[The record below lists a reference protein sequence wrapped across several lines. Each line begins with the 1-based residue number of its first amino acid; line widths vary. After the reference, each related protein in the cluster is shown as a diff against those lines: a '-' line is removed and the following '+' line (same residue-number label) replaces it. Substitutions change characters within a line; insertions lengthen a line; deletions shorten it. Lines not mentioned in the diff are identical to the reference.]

1 MKKLTSI
8 LLCVMLVLTL
18 MPAAFAADE
27 TYTLTLYYDDSL
39 CTCTVYDETSMQN
52 DSPTVLKKGSGSVDL
67 PKDTAIALKISNI
80 KKGYRIQEVR
90 VNTYFDRTYDFLRQ
104 SKTSGAMSLGTVSS
118 DFYVQIELEPIPE
131 ELPVLEGAGIYF
143 DENMVYPA
151 AQNIGYE
158 DEPNLALLG
167 EGIYS
172 DGEQHPAYYA
182 DGHWQYSV
190 DGETWY
196 DNDLTGP
203 YVFLIPD
210 APIEIDPETD
220 AYDLRYVMSP
230 NEDYCTGETVYSD
243 VIHIN
248 SGTSHIE
255 YDENGLPMLDEPFG
269 LKWGEM
275 WGGEPFPGYVSH
287 LIPRRNQGVYR
298 IAVYR
303 EIEGEEPEEIDW
315 SDFSGAND
323 HIYDVFVPDFEES
336 GDYYFTAVT
345 VGDYTEYADSRA
357 AVSETWH
364 FDAPE
369 ERLDAPYGLF
379 WSYEDGE
386 YTMNWDYDE
395 TELAGGTDTVILF
408 APDLDTEPIFAGEV
422 GTAGKLTFKDTN
434 SDLPDFYIEE
444 NGAGYYYFKV
454 RLFSSDITTALCSDF
469 SEMSEPM
476 FISDVSMELNTIMDA
491 LSEES
496 TPEEIED
503 AIAQVREI
511 DTDELAACM
520 AADKYDEQAAGNIG
534 WLEQMSGKVPD
545 IVVTDAMSETI
556 SEGAVDII
564 GAGLNA
570 DAGQKLVFKI
580 DEAQST
586 HVLPLMY
593 KNTVSFSMDV
603 VDAETNESVLG
614 DRDELSVP
622 VKVTLPVPQGI
633 NIDFLDIL
641 HHRADGT
648 TEHIQPYR
656 DRENGTVTF
665 VLTHFSD
672 FAFAERAPASMDV
685 TLDGTTLSYDITLPE
700 GENADFIV
708 ALYDE
713 NGAMTESRVVK
724 ITSSVSDS
732 MTLPEANEYK
742 AFLLLDGVPLAEAWS
757 SAPGM
762 ILR

>member
-1 MKKLTSI
+1 
-8 LLCVMLVLTL
+8 
-18 MPAAFAADE
+18 
-27 TYTLTLYYDDSL
+27 
-39 CTCTVYDETSMQN
+39 
-52 DSPTVLKKGSGSVDL
+52 
-67 PKDTAIALKISNI
+67 
-80 KKGYRIQEVR
+80 
-90 VNTYFDRTYDFLRQ
+90 
-104 SKTSGAMSLGTVSS
+104 
-118 DFYVQIELEPIPE
+118 
-131 ELPVLEGAGIYF
+131 
-143 DENMVYPA
+143 
-151 AQNIGYE
+151 
-158 DEPNLALLG
+158 
-167 EGIYS
+167 
-172 DGEQHPAYYA
+172 
-182 DGHWQYSV
+182 
-190 DGETWY
+190 
-196 DNDLTGP
+196 
-203 YVFLIPD
+203 
-210 APIEIDPETD
+210 
-220 AYDLRYVMSP
+220 
-230 NEDYCTGETVYSD
+230 
-243 VIHIN
+243 
-248 SGTSHIE
+248 
-255 YDENGLPMLDEPFG
+255 
-269 LKWGEM
+269 
-275 WGGEPFPGYVSH
+275 
-287 LIPRRNQGVYR
+287 
-298 IAVYR
+298 
-303 EIEGEEPEEIDW
+303 
-315 SDFSGAND
+315 
-323 HIYDVFVPDFEES
+323 
-336 GDYYFTAVT
+336 
-345 VGDYTEYADSRA
+345 
-357 AVSETWH
+357 
-364 FDAPE
+364 
-369 ERLDAPYGLF
+369 
-379 WSYEDGE
+379 
-386 YTMNWDYDE
+386 
-395 TELAGGTDTVILF
+395 
-408 APDLDTEPIFAGEV
+408 EPIFAGEV

-511 DTDELAACM
+511 NTDELAACM

-534 WLEQMSGKVPD
+534 WLEQMSGRVPD

-570 DAGQKLVFKI
+570 DAGQTLVFKI

-614 DRDELSVP
+614 DRDELDVP
-622 VKVTLPVPQGI
+622 IKVTLPMPEGI

-685 TLDGTTLSYDITLPE
+685 TLDGATLSYDITLPE

-732 MTLPEANEYK
+732 MTLAEANEYK